1 MTNWLLSAALL
12 VAGALLG
19 LFGLFAIA
27 YSGDSRQGGDIYVR
41 FGEDKIDADV
51 VGVIA
56 LLLASLLVVV
66 AIVWLKRS
74 KR

>member
-1 MTNWLLSAALL
+1 VRAATP
-12 VAGALLG
+12 
-19 LFGLFAIA
+19 
-27 YSGDSRQGGDIYVR
+27 R
-41 FGEDKIDADV
+41 FGDDKIDADV